1 MYRILDDLVHIVG
14 DFVCFSDDLFST
26 PEKLV
31 YSSEDLVNK
40 TEHLVD
46 ISEDLIHRAGQLVY
60 IQSRRHYLEDPVYDP
75 ENPVNVSDAQRAK
88 RGQLENISQD
98 AISWENH
105 IQYPGDRNVRFLPRT
120 KSKPSASAQTLSQER
135 TVNALD

>member
-60 IQSRRHYLEDPVYDP
+60 IQSRRHYLEDPVYDS
-75 ENPVNVSDAQRAK
+75 ENTVNVSDAQK
-88 RGQLENISQD
+88 RRGVNWRIS
-98 AISWENH
+98 
-105 IQYPGDRNVRFLPRT
+105 RRM
-120 KSKPSASAQTLSQER
+120 PSAGRITFNILETGTCVFSQGR
-135 TVNALD
+135 RASLLQVHRL